1 MRNED
6 WLSTQCFRV
15 EETKQII
22 FSDSILWIMKLKF
35 PEKLTCLVCRWA
47 CVLVGSVYTCCSSL
61 IFLSTF
67 ISHSKVSCWNN
78 KLYSCRQWWPQNSR
92 AKIALHISRSQFLAH
107 CPCIYPTTALSWVNW
122 NTLCFSNR
130 NPILLTWVQSHS
142 EIRTLRGTWKMLWTL
157 RELRLE
163 IHWKRIYGKLG
174 RISHRVFI
182 QSGNS

>member
-1 MRNED
+1 
-6 WLSTQCFRV
+6 
-15 EETKQII
+15 
-22 FSDSILWIMKLKF
+22 MKLKS

-47 CVLVGSVYTCCSSL
+47 RVLVGSVYTCCSSL

-122 NTLCFSNR
+122 NALCFSNR
-130 NPILLTWVQSHS
+130 NPIILLTWVQSHS
-142 EIRTLRGTWKMLWTL
+142 EIRTLKRNMKDVMNTKRVKVRNSL
-157 RELRLE
+157 EE

-174 RISHRVFI
+174 IHSVRK
-182 QSGNS
+182 